1 MDSLNLI
8 TPLPSYRQLKM
19 KVIEISDDKEQTHYE
34 SDSSISEDSVDDSI
48 QFISKIKPNSILKNL
63 WPPKTICRD
72 ILLEIIQTMTQ

>member
-63 WPPKTICRD
+63 RAPKTIC
-72 ILLEIIQTMTQ
+72 

>member
-72 ILLEIIQTMTQ
+72 ILLEIIQKMT

>member
-1 MDSLNLI
+1 
-8 TPLPSYRQLKM
+8 M
-19 KVIEISDDKEQTHYE
+19 KVIEISDDKEQTYHG

-72 ILLEIIQTMTQ
+72 ILLEIIQKMT